1 MRVDTVISAIGIKYS
16 VFSILY
22 FNSMCPIWNSLCD
35 LFDRSGSLP
44 TEASVQKTHCSFLY
58 AQHLFTKHGRLVVMR
73 VFPF

>member
-1 MRVDTVISAIGIKYS
+1 MRVDTVISPVGIKYS

-22 FNSMCPIWNSLCD
+22 FNYMCPSLCD
-35 LFDRSGSLP
+35 HFDRSGSLP
-44 TEASVQKTHCSFLY
+44 TEASVQKAHCSFPY